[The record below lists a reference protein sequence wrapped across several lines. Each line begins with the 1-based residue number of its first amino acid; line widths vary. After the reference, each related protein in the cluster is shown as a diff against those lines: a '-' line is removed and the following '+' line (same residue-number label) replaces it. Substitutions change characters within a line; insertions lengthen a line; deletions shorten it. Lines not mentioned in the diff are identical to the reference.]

1 MTTYLVDTDWLIDAI
16 TGVPAARAVLDRL
29 SGDGLAVSLVS
40 LGELFEGAHR
50 SPDPARHLASLKG
63 FLTGYT
69 MLTLSE
75 PIMEVFAASRA
86 RLRRSG
92 LLIPDFD
99 LLIAATAIHHDLT
112 LLTRNLRHFAR
123 LSDLKLHPEAHP

>member
-1 MTTYLVDTDWLIDAI
+1 VTTYLIDTDWLIDAI
-16 TGVPAARAVLDRL
+16 TGVPAACALLDRL
-29 SGDGLAVSLVS
+29 SDAGLAVSVVS
-40 LGELFEGAHR
+40 LGELFEGVHH
-50 SPDPARHLASLKG
+50 SPDPKRHLAALKG

-75 PIMEVFAASRA
+75 PIMEVFASIRA

-99 LLIAATAIHHDLT
+99 LLIAATAIHHERT

-123 LSDLKLHPEAHP
+123 LPELTLYQQS